1 MLWVYSEGSTTIC
14 IIYTVLTYLALLW
27 HFPPHISDVIAE
39 KSQHIFF
46 SHYILYI
53 LQWYKA
59 SKCMHEHLC
68 DRWAS
73 YQRCSLFLSSPDHT
87 YSCRLHPHHPC
98 SVRWRTCTLNRKI
111 VHMQTLYELIVH
123 GVCSIWKHVLLNT
136 LITVKSIFLSLA
148 SLACGAIKTL
158 VTLTDACAIDPIYT
172 HTIAKTG
179 LTFWPRTLLAVN
191 TIITCTTLS
200 FLQTETNWFL

>member
-1 MLWVYSEGSTTIC
+1 MY
-14 IIYTVLTYLALLW
+14 
-27 HFPPHISDVIAE
+27 
-39 KSQHIFF
+39 
-46 SHYILYI
+46 
-53 LQWYKA
+53 
-59 SKCMHEHLC
+59 EHLC

-87 YSCRLHPHHPC
+87 YSCRLHPNLPC

-136 LITVKSIFLSLA
+136 LITVNSIFPSLA
-148 SLACGAIKTL
+148 SLTCGAIKTL

-172 HTIAKTG
+172 HTVTKTG